1 MKIRTIKALVM
12 LVTILLIISL
22 GMGTVQAASLPINP
36 SDVVASKPSS
46 SDLTDFGGR
55 ILGIIQTIGV
65 VLAVVILAILGIKY
79 MMGSAEEK
87 ADYKKS
93 FIPYIVGAAVVA
105 LAPQIAGF
113 IFQLLG

>member
-1 MKIRTIKALVM
+1 
-12 LVTILLIISL
+12 
-22 GMGTVQAASLPINP
+22 MGTVQAVSLPISP
-36 SDVVASKPSS
+36 GSVSASSPSS
-46 SDLTDFGGR
+46 SELRDFGGR

-93 FIPYIVGAAVVA
+93 FIPYIVGAVVVA

-113 IFQLLG
+113 IFQLL